1 MHPTQDSPTVTC
13 WPCCPLSLWRAP
25 CRIDCFSELA
35 SSAFGDKMKEQ
46 VEDRL
51 RFYEEGVAPKKNI
64 TAMQVCVCALHLGQA
79 YCLRSAQSG
88 RWAPSGKPGW
98 LMFWNRGLPVR
109 T

>member
-1 MHPTQDSPTVTC
+1 MVPTQHASTVTSQT
-13 WPCCPLSLWRAP
+13 CCPLSLCRGP

-64 TAMQVCVCALHLGQA
+64 TAMQVCACAQYLWSSLSG
-79 YCLRSAQSG
+79 LSA
-88 RWAPSGKPGW
+88 
-98 LMFWNRGLPVR
+98 
-109 T
+109 